1 MRSVIC
7 VNERFDAAWPFAA
20 DYWHECWQREG
31 NCEFYRTEDPEA
43 RAPQLVPDPASVHR
57 LALLGLPAAAQ
68 DLEPF
73 SALEECFHPRY
84 LLTKWWGDSSTDGI
98 EAAIARG
105 VSFIPHRLDVYWGQ
119 SVAEYG
125 LGLTLAALRRTPQTY
140 TAMRHGHETWKY
152 RPEVGRPGQRGEQ
165 YGDDPRFT
173 SGTLAGKRVRV
184 VGAGNIGARYASFC
198 AAVGA
203 EVSIWDP
210 YAPDATF
217 AAARVRRCFHLA
229 ELVKDSEIFVP
240 MLPLTDNTRGLVTA
254 DLINALP
261 RGSLVVQV
269 TRAAVCDTDALYRRV
284 LNDELALAADV
295 FAEEPVPLDSPLLGR
310 HNVVHTPHNA
320 GRTRD
325 ANHAWVDDQIA
336 RFKPRE

>member
-1 MRSVIC
+1 MS
-7 VNERFDAAWPFAA
+7 
-20 DYWHECWQREG
+20 
-31 NCEFYRTEDPEA
+31 TS
-43 RAPQLVPDPASVHR
+43 ASTPR
-57 LALLGLPAAAQ
+57 GPSRPTTGTSAGRPGAAASSIARTILKPARRNSSPTPPPSIAWRSSDFQ
-68 DLEPF
+68 PPPSDLEPF

-152 RPEVGRPGQRGEQ
+152 RPEIGRPGQRGEQ

-203 EVSIWDP
+203 DVAIWDP

-229 ELVKDSEIFVP
+229 ELVGDSEIFVP
-240 MLPLTDNTRGLVTA
+240 MLPLTDNTRGLITA
-254 DLINALP
+254 ELIDALP
-261 RGSLVVQV
+261 HGSLVVQV

>member
-20 DYWHECWQREG
+20 DYWHECWKRQG
-31 NCEFYRTEDPEA
+31 NCEFYRTDDPEA
-43 RAPQLVPDPASVHR
+43 RAPQIVSDPASVQR

-84 LLTKWWGDSSTDGI
+84 LLTKWWGDSSNDGI
-98 EAAIARG
+98 ESAIARG

-140 TAMRHGHETWKY
+140 TAMQRGHETWKY
-152 RPEVGRPGQRGEQ
+152 RPEIGRPGQRGEQ

-203 EVSIWDP
+203 EVAIWDP

-229 ELVKDSEIFVP
+229 ELVRDSEIFVP
-240 MLPLTDNTRGLVTA
+240 MLPLTDNTRGLITA
-254 DLINALP
+254 ELIDALP
-261 RGSLVVQV
+261 HGSLVVQV

-336 RFKPRE
+336 RFKPRQ